1 MLSGRRPLWRVTR
14 YSPLGSMALLPWLFS
29 LTTLQ
34 RLPGGLVELEAL
46 AEPLPL
52 AEPFPLADRGR
63 AAGSRYWAQPQQSCH
78 KGPFGQIEGWM
89 LGSMATCKN
98 RELCTKAN

>member
-52 AEPFPLADRGR
+52 ADRGR
-63 AAGSRYWAQPQQSCH
+63 AAGSRYWLG
-78 KGPFGQIEGWM
+78 KERGGQDSLSHSGARSIR
-89 LGSMATCKN
+89 A
-98 RELCTKAN
+98 AAA

>member
-29 LTTLQ
+29 LTMLQ

-52 AEPFPLADRGR
+52 ADRGR
-63 AAGSRYWAQPQQSCH
+63 AAGSRYWLG
-78 KGPFGQIEGWM
+78 KERGGQDSLSHSGARSIR
-89 LGSMATCKN
+89 A
-98 RELCTKAN
+98 AAA